1 MKTEIGLRQRAIALH
16 LQGWNKSEIA
26 RKLQRSRSWVQRWI
40 GRYTCTAPNA
50 RFAKQIGCKCHSEE
64 PRLSLQ
70 DHSRAPQTMTWCY
83 PERIK
88 NMVLQI
94 RVEREKGKRTKY
106 QYALVSAQA
115 IYYELRDLRVS
126 PLPSPRTIHGW
137 LKQAGR
143 IAKHKS
149 RKAPNPTYPD
159 LPCKAV
165 NDVQELDFKG
175 PFYLQ
180 DHAHK
185 YYLMVL
191 RDKMSKKTALRALA
205 TKSMDAILDFLV
217 DTWQRMGCP
226 RYLKMDNCL
235 DFRGSNL
242 YPRSPSKLM
251 RVCLDLGVQPVFI
264 PLREPWRNGVVE
276 NLNGLL
282 ARFLFRTQ
290 TFETE
295 KQLHQAVQRME
306 TTINTTHR
314 LPALEGKTPQEF
326 AAKAKLRYPP
336 ANYEW
341 RRRDLRLLKG
351 NVTFIRFV
359 RKSGRITLTAKDK
372 FLIGKKYKWQ
382 YVMANVDVAKHKLQV
397 IWQGKHIRSFDYR

>member
-1 MKTEIGLRQRAIALH
+1 MKTEIELRRRAIALH

-26 RKLQRSRSWVQRWI
+26 RKLHRSRSWVQRWV
-40 GRYTCTAPNA
+40 GRYRSNATAV
-50 RFAKQIGCKCHSEE
+50 
-64 PRLSLQ
+64 SLQ
-70 DHSRAPQTMTWCY
+70 DHSRAPKHIPWAF

-88 NMVLQI
+88 RMVLQI
-94 RVEREKGKRTKY
+94 RREREKGKRAKY
-106 QYALVSAQA
+106 HYALVSAQA
-115 IYYELRDLRVS
+115 IHYEMRELGISR
-126 PLPSPRTIHGW
+126 LPTPDTIHLW

-143 IAKHKS
+143 IPERKS
-149 RKAPNPTYPD
+149 RKRPNPTYPE
-159 LPCKAV
+159 LPCQAV

-191 RDKMSKKTALRALA
+191 RDKVSKKTALRALA
-205 TKSMDAILDFLV
+205 NKSMDAILDFLV
-217 DTWQRMGCP
+217 SAWQSMGCP
-226 RYLKMDNCL
+226 KRLKMDNCL

-282 ARFLFRTQ
+282 SRFLFRTQ
-290 TFETE
+290 TFATE
-295 KQLHQAVQRME
+295 KQLPKAVQCME

-314 LPALEGKTPQEF
+314 LPALQGKTPQEF
-326 AAKAKLRYPP
+326 AAHARLRYPP
-336 ANYEW
+336 IHYDW
-341 RRRDLRLLKG
+341 RTRDLRLLKG
-351 NVTFIRFV
+351 KVTFIRFV
-359 RKSGRITLTAKDK
+359 RKSGRITVTAKDK
-372 FLIGKKYKWQ
+372 FLIGKKYKWH
-382 YVMANVDVAKHKLQV
+382 YVRAVVDVPKKKLHVICQNKHLK
-397 IWQGKHIRSFDYR
+397 SFDYS

>member
-1 MKTEIGLRQRAIALH
+1 MKTEIALRQQAVALH
-16 LQGWNKSEIA
+16 LQGWKKSEIA
-26 RKLQRSRSWVQRWI
+26 RKVQRSRRWVQRWI
-40 GRYTCTAPNA
+40 GRYEVEALTA
-50 RFAKQIGCKCHSEE
+50 
-64 PRLSLQ
+64 SLQ
-70 DHSRAPQTMTWCY
+70 DHSRAPKHVPWAY

-88 NMVLQI
+88 RMAIQI
-94 RVEREKGKRTKY
+94 RLERESGKRAKY

-115 IYYELRDLRVS
+115 IYYEMRELGIS
-126 PLPSPRTIHGW
+126 PLPTPDTIHLW

-143 IAKHKS
+143 IAERRS
-149 RKAPNPTYPD
+149 RKAPNPTYPL

-191 RDKMSKKTALRALA
+191 RDKLSKKTALRALA
-205 TKSMDAILDFLV
+205 NKSMDVILDFLV
-217 DTWQRMGCP
+217 SAWQTLGCP
-226 RYLKMDNCL
+226 KRLKMDNCL

-251 RVCLDLGVQPVFI
+251 RVCLDLGIQPVFI

-282 ARFLFRTQ
+282 DRFLFRTK

-295 KQLHQAVQRME
+295 KQLSKAVQRME
-306 TTINTTHR
+306 TTINTRHR
-314 LPALEGKTPQEF
+314 LPALQGKTPQEF
-326 AAKAKLRYPP
+326 SAHAKLRYPP
-336 ANYEW
+336 ANYDW
-341 RRRDLRLLKG
+341 RTRDLRLVKG
-351 NVTFIRFV
+351 NVTFIRLV
-359 RKSGRITLTAKDK
+359 RKSGRITLTANDK

-382 YVMANVDVAKHKLQV
+382 YVMANVDVAKKKLHV
-397 IWQGKHIRSFDYR
+397 FWQGKHIKSFDYS

>member
-1 MKTEIGLRQRAIALH
+1 MKTEIALRKQAIVLH

-26 RKLQRSRSWVQRWI
+26 RKLQRSRPWVQRWI
-40 GRYTCTAPNA
+40 SRYRPD
-50 RFAKQIGCKCHSEE
+50 E
-64 PRLSLQ
+64 PQESLR
-70 DHSRAPQTMTWCY
+70 DHSRAPKQMSWGY
-83 PERIK
+83 PERFK
-88 NMVLQI
+88 KMVLQM
-94 RVEREKGKRTKY
+94 RVERVQGKQTKY
-106 QYALVSAQA
+106 QYALVSAPA
-115 IYYELRDLRVS
+115 IYYELCELHVS
-126 PLPSPRTIHGW
+126 PLPSSRTIHRW
-137 LKQAGR
+137 LKRAGQ
-143 IAKHKS
+143 IAEHKS
-149 RKAPNPTYPD
+149 RKPPNPTYPL

-180 DHAHK
+180 DRSHK
-185 YYLMVL
+185 YYLVAL

-205 TKSMDAILDFLV
+205 NKSMDAILDFV
-217 DTWQRMGCP
+217 VAAWQTMGCP
-226 RYLKMDNCL
+226 KRLKMDNCL

-282 ARFLFRTQ
+282 GRFLFRTH

-295 KQLHQAVQRME
+295 KQLHKAVQRLE
-306 TTINTTHR
+306 TTINTRHR
-314 LPALEGKTPQEF
+314 LPALEGQTPQEF
-326 AAKAKLRYPP
+326 AAHARLRFPP
-336 ANYEW
+336 NNYDW
-341 RRRDLRLLKG
+341 RKRDLRLLKG
-351 NVTFIRFV
+351 KVTFIRFV

-382 YVMANVDVAKHKLQV
+382 YVLANVDVAKQKLD
-397 IWQGKHIRSFDYR
+397 ILWQGKHLKSFDYS